1 MTTSRIINLVLA
13 LLFVLFAYFQL
24 NDPDPLV
31 WILIYG
37 YVATVGFLAFAQ
49 KFYQWLLMAG
59 LLLFGGGVLYLLP
72 SVYEWLANHSEV
84 SLLYGMAPDKPYI
97 EESREC
103 GGLLIALLCLVY
115 FYVQGKKIWRTL

>member
-1 MTTSRIINLVLA
+1 MTISRIINLILA
-13 LLFVLFAYFQL
+13 LLFVLFAYFQY

-31 WILIYG
+31 WILIYS
-37 YVATVGFLAFAQ
+37 YIAIIGFLAFAQ
-49 KFYQWLLMAG
+49 KFYKWLIIAG
-59 LLLFGGGVLYLLP
+59 LVLFGGGVLYLLP

-115 FYVQGKKIWRTL
+115 FYMQGKGNWKSA